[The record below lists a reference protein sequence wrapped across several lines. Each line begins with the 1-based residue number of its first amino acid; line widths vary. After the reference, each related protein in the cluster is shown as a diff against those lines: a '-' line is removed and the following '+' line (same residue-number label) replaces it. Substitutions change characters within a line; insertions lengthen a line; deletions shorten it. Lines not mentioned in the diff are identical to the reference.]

1 MGLFTNVEIA
11 EKWLPDEYGGL
22 TDWQTKD
29 VINDPF
35 METLIITNS
44 GQLIY
49 VWFEREWETGG
60 ESFFGGHF
68 RTTVEHRD
76 ILDFHGD
83 MVFYTSTGDV
93 NGNDYKFIQFKARF
107 TDGNLEWIKEFPRE
121 AMK

>member
-1 MGLFTNVEIA
+1 MGLFTYVVPPENL
-11 EKWLPDEYGGL
+11 LPEEYRGL

-35 METLIITNS
+35 METLVITES

-49 VWFEREWETGG
+49 VWSEKEWETGG
-60 ESFFGGHF
+60 ESFFGGHLK
-68 RTTVEHRD
+68 TTVDHRD

-83 MVFYTSTGDV
+83 MVFYTSTGDI
-93 NGNDYKFIQFKARF
+93 NGDDYKFIQMKARF
-107 TDGNLEWIKEFPRE
+107 TGGKLEWIKEFPRE